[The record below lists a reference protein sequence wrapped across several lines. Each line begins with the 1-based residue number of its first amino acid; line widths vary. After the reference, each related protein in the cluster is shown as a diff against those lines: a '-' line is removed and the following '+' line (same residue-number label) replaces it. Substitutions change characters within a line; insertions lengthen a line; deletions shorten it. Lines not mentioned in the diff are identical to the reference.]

1 MSPLLI
7 PVLGILVP
15 IVIVPTA
22 LGLKHARLVRELEH
36 AERMKALEVGR
47 TLPQDEPW
55 WSPAKVCVAIG
66 AAVPIGSMVT
76 AWMAS
81 ESLGYKDE
89 IWGMSTAVALS
100 SLVCGSVLASKHFR
114 HKAEADALASSS
126 AGYPAKARH
135 DADAFDVV
143 GTRG

>member
-1 MSPLLI
+1 MNALLI
-7 PVLGILVP
+7 PMLGILVP
-15 IVIVPTA
+15 IIIVPTA

-47 TLPQDEPW
+47 TLPRDEPF

-66 AAVPIGSMVT
+66 AGVPVGSMMT

-89 IWGMSTAVALS
+89 IWGMSTGVALVS
-100 SLVCGSVLASKHFR
+100 VVCGSVLASKHFKHR
-114 HKAEADALASSS
+114 AEAEALASSP
-126 AGYPAKARH
+126 ARYAAKAHH